1 MRASL
6 EHDAQVE
13 YQRQAAVDGA
23 PVADAEVGRS
33 FVEIHRSVKRADL
46 RSGISDAI
54 YRIAP
59 TRRLALERELVPVE
73 HRARADA
80 EIAGKR
86 VPVAQQRSRLELQL
100 HVILNIVLGAR
111 LGAVIAVDIE
121 ARAGALAE
129 SVRKLDP
136 PAERAGTNT
145 ERGVRRSNGREGQ
158 KRQYGGGDK

>member
-46 RSGISDAI
+46 RSSISDAV
-54 YRIAP
+54 YRVAP
-59 TRRLALERELVPVE
+59 TRRLSLERELVPVE
-73 HRARADA
+73 HRARADSKV
-80 EIAGKR
+80 AGKR
-86 VPVAQQRSRLELQL
+86 VPVAKQRSRVELQL
-100 HVILNIVLGAR
+100 HVVLNIVLGTR

-121 ARAGALAE
+121 AQPGALAE

-145 ERGVRRSNGREGQ
+145 ERGVRRSDAREGQ
-158 KRQYGGGDK
+158 KRQYRGDEK

>member
-1 MRASL
+1 MRGSL

-46 RSGISDAI
+46 RSSISDAI

-59 TRRLALERELVPVE
+59 TRRLSLERELVPVE

-121 ARAGALAE
+121 AVTNNLRIIF
-129 SVRKLDP
+129 SFRKP
-136 PAERAGTNT
+136 GNSGE
-145 ERGVRRSNGREGQ
+145 V
-158 KRQYGGGDK
+158 

>member
-46 RSGISDAI
+46 RSRVSDTI
-54 YRIAP
+54 YREAP
-59 TRRLALERELVPVE
+59 TRRLSLERELVPVE

-80 EIAGKR
+80 E
-86 VPVAQQRSRLELQL
+86 VACERKPLAKQRRRLQL
-100 HVILNIVLGAR
+100 EFHVVLNIVLGAR
-111 LGAVIAVDIE
+111 LGAVISVDIE

-136 PAERAGTNT
+136 SAERAGTNT
-145 ERGVRRSNGREGQ
+145 ERGVRRSNAREGQ
-158 KRQYGGGDK
+158 KKQYGGGDK